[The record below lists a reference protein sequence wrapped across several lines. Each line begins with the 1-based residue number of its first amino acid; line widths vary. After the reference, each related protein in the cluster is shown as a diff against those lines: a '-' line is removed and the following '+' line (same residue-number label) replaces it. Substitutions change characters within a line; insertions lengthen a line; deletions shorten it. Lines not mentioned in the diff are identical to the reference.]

1 MKEKY
6 SVMKYSLILYLI
18 FSISLDFR
26 FNPWCTITLPC
37 IFFMPKKSPSC
48 DDVLSDST
56 YA

>member
-6 SVMKYSLILYLI
+6 SVMKYSLILYLL